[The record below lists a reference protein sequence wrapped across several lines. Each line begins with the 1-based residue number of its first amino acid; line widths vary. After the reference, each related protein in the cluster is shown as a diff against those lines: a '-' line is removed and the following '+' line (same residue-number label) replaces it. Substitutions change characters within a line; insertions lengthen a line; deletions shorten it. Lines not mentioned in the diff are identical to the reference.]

1 MRIRRWIVLALLFVL
16 APLLAS
22 WQPSRPTLTV
32 LHAGGK
38 GPPSVMLLH
47 GFGSSAEHLL
57 PYART
62 IALPPTGRFSF
73 PQAPEP
79 LIRSDGWVQGRAWWL
94 LDLAAHMRPGKTGV
108 DLSDEDPRGLVHA
121 AALVR
126 QTLSD
131 EGNSK
136 GRPFVL
142 GGFSQGAMVACEV
155 AFGSDEPLAALV
167 VLSGTP
173 MDRAGWRARMSKRR
187 GLPVFMSHGR
197 TDDILLFDRAV
208 RLRDDMIAA
217 GIQVTFVPFAGG
229 HEIPGEVVDALGKF
243 LAKVH
248 R

>member
-1 MRIRRWIVLALLFVL
+1 MKNRRRIVPALLLVL

-22 WQPSRPTLTV
+22 WQPQHHKLTV

-38 GPPSVMLLH
+38 GPPSMMLLH
-47 GFGSSAEHLL
+47 GYGSSAEHWL

-62 IALPPTGRFSF
+62 ITLSPQGRFSF
-73 PQAPEP
+73 PQAPEL
-79 LIRSDGWVQGRAWWL
+79 LIRSDGWVRGRAWWL
-94 LDLAAHMRPGKTGV
+94 LDLAAHMRPDKKGV
-108 DLSDEDPRGLVHA
+108 DLSDEDPRGLVRA

-131 EGNSK
+131 DGNRK
-136 GRPFVL
+136 DRPFVL

-155 AFGSDEPLAALV
+155 AFGSNEPLAALV

-173 MDRAGWRARMSKRR
+173 MDRAGWRARMSMRK

-197 TDDILLFDRAV
+197 KDDILLFDRAV
-208 RLRDDMIAA
+208 SLRDDMLAA
-217 GIQVTFVPFAGG
+217 GIQVTFVSFDGG
-229 HEIPGEVVDALGKF
+229 HEIPAEVVAALGKF
-243 LAKVH
+243 LATLH